1 MKLKSF
7 IYTISLACAAF
18 TANGQAPHSSYFM
31 ENMPTKHAL
40 NPALTPDFNYVSMP
54 ALGGIQIGVNSNV
67 GLGTFL
73 YPVGNEMVTAL
84 NQSVS
89 SEEFLSKLRDNNI
102 VENDM
107 RIGIL
112 SCGFKGIGGYN
123 TIEISARS
131 ITGVYLPYELF
142 EFAKIGQLDAPNTTY
157 DIQDINVRSHNF
169 AELAF
174 GHSHNITDKI
184 TVGAKLKL
192 LVGIVSAEA
201 EIERLNV
208 HMSKDKWV
216 VKENGR
222 TFLTPGLQVKYK
234 DNGEIDDFDTGT
246 FGADGMGFGI
256 DLGVSWKLLNNLRL
270 SASITD
276 LGFISWKGAEALV
289 NPAPFEFDGFH
300 HFGSEKDPVTGE
312 SPLSQETDQIK
323 EDLRSLIR
331 FENNVDA
338 KSMQKLATTI
348 NVAAEYSILKNK
360 ISFGLL
366 SSTRVGMPHVWTE
379 LMATANFR
387 PAKWFHATVNGSVS
401 NVAQSV
407 GLMLNFCPKGFNFF
421 IGSDYIPFKYSKEGI
436 PLNRAKVNLA
446 LGMNFTFNHGSKK

>member
-1 MKLKSF
+1 
-7 IYTISLACAAF
+7 
-18 TANGQAPHSSYFM
+18 
-31 ENMPTKHAL
+31 
-40 NPALTPDFNYVSMP
+40 
-54 ALGGIQIGVNSNV
+54 
-67 GLGTFL
+67 
-73 YPVGNEMVTAL
+73 
-84 NQSVS
+84 
-89 SEEFLSKLRDNNI
+89 
-102 VENDM
+102 
-107 RIGIL
+107 
-112 SCGFKGIGGYN
+112 
-123 TIEISARS
+123 
-131 ITGVYLPYELF
+131 
-142 EFAKIGQLDAPNTTY
+142 
-157 DIQDINVRSHNF
+157 
-169 AELAF
+169 
-174 GHSHNITDKI
+174 
-184 TVGAKLKL
+184 
-192 LVGIVSAEA
+192 
-201 EIERLNV
+201 
-208 HMSKDKWV
+208 MSKDKWV